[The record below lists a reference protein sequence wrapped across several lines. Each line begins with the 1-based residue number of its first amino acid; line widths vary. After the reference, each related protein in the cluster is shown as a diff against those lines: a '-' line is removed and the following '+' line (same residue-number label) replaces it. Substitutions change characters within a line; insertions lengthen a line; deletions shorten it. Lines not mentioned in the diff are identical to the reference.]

1 MQSINVDNSD
11 FIWPHLVIIRQKM
24 YQWKIEDQQNL
35 RMSTYR
41 WPEILIRLV
50 SGQQDVFHA
59 GEQSTVRLS
68 YDREVRQHSK
78 TQPPFTPSSHVLFKT
93 STEMIA

>member
-11 FIWPHLVIIRQKM
+11 FILSHLVFIRQKM

-35 RMSTYR
+35 RMSTYCLR
-41 WPEILIRLV
+41 EIPIRLV
-50 SGQQDVFHA
+50 SGQQDVFYA

-68 YDREVRQHSK
+68 YDREVCQHSK
-78 TQPPFTPSSHVLFKT
+78 TQPPFAPSSHVLFET

>member
-1 MQSINVDNSD
+1 
-11 FIWPHLVIIRQKM
+11 M

-50 SGQQDVFHA
+50 SVQQDVFHA
-59 GEQSTVRLS
+59 GKQSTFRVS
-68 YDREVRQHSK
+68 YDRVGFQHFII
-78 TQPPFTPSSHVLFKT
+78 QPPFMT
-93 STEMIA
+93 STTCYF

>member
-11 FIWPHLVIIRQKM
+11 FIWSNLVFIRQKM
-24 YQWKIEDQQNL
+24 YQWKIEDQRNP

-41 WPEILIRLV
+41 LREILIRLV
-50 SGQQDVFHA
+50 SGKQDVFHA

-68 YDREVRQHSK
+68 YAREVRQHSK
-78 TQPPFTPSSHVLFKT
+78 TQPPFTPSSHVLFET